1 MSDQVNLPE
10 KFTTANNLFA
20 FKLFQDVFSKH
31 KNKNFF
37 ISPLSLAINLSLLLN
52 GAKDNT
58 AKEIAES
65 LNLTA
70 FEQDN
75 INFYYQQLIQE
86 LSLSDEHTQLFI
98 ANSLWG
104 TNWVNFYEEFLK
116 QGEEFYE
123 AKLSKID
130 FSKPSST
137 KIINDW
143 VKDKTKGKIPKIID
157 QIDVNTILIVLNAIY
172 FKAEWQKKFNK
183 EKTKLEAF
191 YLPTK
196 IIKLCPLMF
205 SDQEANILENKDFI
219 ATNLPYGDGRLS
231 LLLFMPK
238 TLLLEDF
245 CQTLSLEN
253 YQNYFNQ
260 PWSTSN
266 VAIPKFTLEFE
277 IDLINHLLNLA
288 ITEAF
293 SDKANFSLLAKTT
306 EPLKLNKIIQKTF
319 LTVNEEGSEAAAATL
334 SSALAAGMPS
344 IVLFNQPFFYLI
356 RDNKTGL
363 ILFMGVLANPEGKDL
378 TPNEQILLEEEEKLK
393 RQLGP
398 FQYAIRKE
406 LEKFQKLEK
415 SETLKNSKTLKKE
428 NLSQTQI
435 AAKKTV
441 RIISFLLFGLLLI
454 IYWYFFIKQR

>member
-1 MSDQVNLPE
+1 MSNKVDLPD

-20 FKLFQDVFSKH
+20 FKLFRDIFFKN

-52 GAKDNT
+52 GAKSNT

-65 LNLTA
+65 LNLKD
-70 FEQDN
+70 FEQDQ
-75 INFYYQQLIQE
+75 INTNYQQLIQN
-86 LSLSDEHTQLFI
+86 LSLSDERVQLFI

-104 TNWVNFYEEFLK
+104 ADWVNFYEGFLK
-116 QGEEFYE
+116 QGEEFYQ
-123 AKLSKID
+123 AKLAKLD
-130 FSKPSST
+130 FSKPSTT
-137 KIINDW
+137 KTINNW
-143 VKDKTKGKIPKIID
+143 VNDKTKGKIPTIVD
-157 QIDVNTILIVLNAIY
+157 QIDASTILIVLNAIY

-205 SDQEANILENKDFI
+205 SDEKANVLETKVFA
-219 ATNLPYGDGRLS
+219 ATSLPYSDGRLS

-238 TLLLEDF
+238 NLSLEDF
-245 CQTLSLEN
+245 CQNLSLED

-277 IDLINHLLNLA
+277 IDLINHLISLG

-293 SDKANFSLLAKTT
+293 SNKANFSFVAKTN

-319 LTVNEEGSEAAAATL
+319 FMVNEEGSEAAAATL
-334 SSALAAGMPS
+334 SSTLAAGLPS

-363 ILFMGVLANPEGKDL
+363 ILFMGVLASPEGKNL
-378 TPNEQILLEEEEKLK
+378 THIEQTSLEKEENLK

-406 LEKFQKLEK
+406 LEKLENLENPK
-415 SETLKNSKTLKKE
+415 QE
-428 NLSQTQI
+428 NLSTTQI
-435 AAKKTV
+435 LANKSF
-441 RIISFLLFGLLLI
+441 RIILSLLFGLVLI
-454 IYWYFFIKQR
+454 IYWYFFVKQR

>member
-183 EKTKLEAF
+183 EKTKL
-191 YLPTK
+191 
-196 IIKLCPLMF
+196 
-205 SDQEANILENKDFI
+205 S
-219 ATNLPYGDGRLS
+219 G
-231 LLLFMPK
+231 
-238 TLLLEDF
+238 
-245 CQTLSLEN
+245 
-253 YQNYFNQ
+253 
-260 PWSTSN
+260 
-266 VAIPKFTLEFE
+266 
-277 IDLINHLLNLA
+277 
-288 ITEAF
+288 
-293 SDKANFSLLAKTT
+293 
-306 EPLKLNKIIQKTF
+306 
-319 LTVNEEGSEAAAATL
+319 
-334 SSALAAGMPS
+334 
-344 IVLFNQPFFYLI
+344 
-356 RDNKTGL
+356 
-363 ILFMGVLANPEGKDL
+363 
-378 TPNEQILLEEEEKLK
+378 
-393 RQLGP
+393 
-398 FQYAIRKE
+398 
-406 LEKFQKLEK
+406 
-415 SETLKNSKTLKKE
+415 
-428 NLSQTQI
+428 
-435 AAKKTV
+435 
-441 RIISFLLFGLLLI
+441 
-454 IYWYFFIKQR
+454 